1 VLEVPSRSRTVI
13 LKLDADEHPAAPDSG
28 QTANVCVV
36 VLVREVAQLLRPA
49 VLL

>member
-1 VLEVPSRSRTVI
+1 MREPTRRRRHVI
-13 LKLDADEHPAAPDSG
+13 LKLDADEHPAALDHD
-28 QTANVCVV
+28 AHVDV

>member
-1 VLEVPSRSRTVI
+1 MRKPPSRRRPVI
-13 LKLDADEHPAAPDSG
+13 LKLDADEHPAALDHH
-28 QTANVCVV
+28 AHVDV